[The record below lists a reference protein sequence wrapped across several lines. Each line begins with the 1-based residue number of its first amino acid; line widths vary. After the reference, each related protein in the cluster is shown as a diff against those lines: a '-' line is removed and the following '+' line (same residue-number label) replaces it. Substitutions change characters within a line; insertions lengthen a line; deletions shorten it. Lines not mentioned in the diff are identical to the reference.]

1 LYTRRLAGRVSITA
15 VDTVCIVLGADVVW
29 DCLAVLRGV
38 RRLSVRADAA
48 VVEGS
53 LQTMSGWLLSEGP
66 SDLLDHR
73 YLIRSLPS
81 SLQGFADTIKG
92 IV

>member
-1 LYTRRLAGRVSITA
+1 MNYEWVA
-15 VDTVCIVLGADVVW
+15 
-29 DCLAVLRGV
+29 
-38 RRLSVRADAA
+38 
-48 VVEGS
+48 
-53 LQTMSGWLLSEGP
+53 LSERP

-73 YLIRSLPS
+73 YLNRSPPS